1 MISKNK
7 QANILLLAVAL
18 IWGSTFVL
26 VQNAILFL
34 EPLQFN
40 GIRFFI
46 AFLFLLLWL
55 LLFHRHLLKELK
67 TSTVVAGAVLG
78 FCLFIGYAF
87 QTIGLLYTTSSKAGF
102 ITGLSVVLVPLF
114 LFLFLFFKQKL
125 SVNSTIGIAFAT
137 AGLYAITVGS
147 TMSLNAGDGFVLICA
162 VGFAMQI
169 VLTSTY
175 SSKHSAL
182 LLTIMQIFTVSVLS
196 FIGSFLF
203 EEWNGLT
210 VFSLVQ
216 ADVLL
221 ALVVTSIFATALA
234 FVIQTSLQKYTSAA
248 TVALIFST
256 EPVFAAV
263 TAYFFAG
270 ERLTVS
276 AFVGCLLI
284 LFGMIATE
292 LPQQKFRQLLK
303 QKT

>member
-1 MISKNK
+1 VISKNK

-46 AFLFLLLWL
+46 AFLFLLIFL

-102 ITGLSVVLVPLF
+102 ITGLSVVLVP

-292 LPQQKFRQLLK
+292 LPQQKFRPLLK